1 MPISSLG
8 VGSGILTQ
16 DVLDQLREADNAG
29 RVTPISAKIAKEN
42 EREDAYNILEAYV
55 TNLSDS
61 ITEMGSQLL
70 FDERASDVIGDSVT
84 VTADANSDVQDFTL
98 NVANLATKQIEQS
111 GQFASKTDLIASGA
125 GTLSLNVGAATPIEI
140 DYDGATTLEGLKKLI
155 NEQAGDLVDATVVQ
169 ISSTDFRLFISSVE
183 TGDAQGISITDADG
197 NLDTKLTTDFD
208 LAAVQDGVN
217 ANFTFNGQAI
227 ERESNSFD
235 DLITGLDITLV
246 EAGTSVVSVSQNRE
260 TILEKID
267 SFVEHYNAAVA
278 ELSKITKSST
288 DAADRG
294 VFSADSSVK
303 SMKRVIEDMLSNV
316 GGGVGYLS
324 DYGFDIDRD
333 GVMSVDKTA
342 VEDAMDSD
350 PENFQAFFAGG
361 TYTKAD
367 LTTVELTGAFVEMTT
382 SIEAYSE
389 YNGMMDQLKENITG
403 SISSLE
409 DRRLTAI
416 ERLDA
421 KYEIMKKQF
430 AAYDLII
437 NRLNNASDIFTQL
450 ANANNDN

>member
-29 RVTPISAKIAKEN
+29 RVTPIERKIVKEN
-42 EREDAYNILEAYV
+42 AKEDAYNILEAYV

-70 FDERASDVIGDSVT
+70 FDERASDVTGSSVT

-111 GQFASKTDLIASGA
+111 GQFTSKTDLVASGV
-125 GTLSLNVGAATPIEI
+125 GTLSLNIGAAAPISI
-140 DYDGATTLEGLKKLI
+140 DYDGATTLDDLKKLI

-183 TGDAQGISITDADG
+183 TGDAQGISITDASG

-227 ERESNSFD
+227 ERESNNVD

-246 EAGTSVVSVSQNRE
+246 EAGVSVVSVSQNRD
-260 TILEKID
+260 TILERID
-267 SFVEHYNAAVA
+267 SFVEHYNAAVT
-278 ELSKITKSST
+278 ELSKVTKSST
-288 DAADRG
+288 DEADRG
-294 VFSADSSVK
+294 VFSTDSAVK
-303 SMKRVIEDMLSNV
+303 SMKRVIEDMLSSV
-316 GGGVGYLS
+316 GGGVGYLT
-324 DYGFDIDRD
+324 DYGFDVDRD
-333 GVMSVDKTA
+333 GVMSIDKTA
-342 VEDAMDSD
+342 LEDAMDSD

-361 TYTKAD
+361 TYTNAD

-389 YNGMMDQLKENITG
+389 YNGIMDQLKENITG

-409 DRRLTAI
+409 ERKLTAI

-421 KYEIMKKQF
+421 KYEIMQKQF
-430 AAYDLII
+430 AAYDLVI